1 MGLTFDAAVE
11 GTSAAAWRES
21 GYRQRL
27 PELDT
32 GPLRR
37 LVVAAAHPDDET
49 LMAGG
54 LIAHAAA
61 RGLPVVVIVAS
72 SGAASHPESPTWT
85 PDALAAAR
93 EAEVAAAVERL
104 APRARLR
111 LLRLPDGALADHEA
125 AITAVLLDETVAG
138 DTVVSTWTGDRHP
151 DHAAVARAAAGAAA
165 ERGADHLQAPIW
177 AWHWAEPGD
186 DALPP
191 GARFDLSPDLLAAKQ
206 EAMALHTTQ
215 IAPLSPAP
223 GDEVL
228 LRAEVLEHFR
238 VDSEIVF
245 PTSPARPVDFDAMYE
260 VADDPWGFGDR
271 WYEQRKR
278 AILLASLPRPR
289 FRRVLEIGCSSGV
302 TTAEL
307 ADRADTV
314 VATDVARRAIEQARQ
329 RLRERPHARVEEL
342 RLPEQWPT
350 EWDGDPFDL
359 IVLSE
364 VGFYLA
370 GDALGLVVDRCR
382 GALAPG
388 GVLVACHWRPH
399 VLGLDRGGDEVHRVI
414 RDRVGAARLLEH
426 VEDDFVLEVFQTE
439 PFASVAT
446 ATGLR

>member
-1 MGLTFDAAVE
+1 MGLTFDAAAE
-11 GTSAAAWRES
+11 GTSPAAWQE
-21 GYRQRL
+21 YRARL

-54 LIAHAAA
+54 LMAHAAA

-72 SGAASHPESPTWT
+72 SGDASHPDSPTWT
-85 PDALAAAR
+85 PDALAAER
-93 EAEVAAAVERL
+93 EVEVAAAVERL
-104 APRARLR
+104 APGAHLR

-125 AITAVLLDETVAG
+125 AITKALLDETVAG
-138 DTVVSTWTGDRHP
+138 DTIVSTWIGDRHP
-151 DHAAVARAAAGAAA
+151 DHAAVARAAAVAAA

-191 GARFDLSPDLLAAKQ
+191 GARFDLGPALLTAKR
-206 EAMALHTTQ
+206 EAIELHTTQ
-215 IAPLSPAP
+215 IAALSPAP

-228 LRAEVLEHFR
+228 LLPEVLAHFR
-238 VDSEIVF
+238 IDSEVVF

-278 AILLASLPRPR
+278 AILLACLPRPR
-289 FRRVLEIGCSSGV
+289 FRRVLEIGSSSGV

-307 ADRADTV
+307 ADRADAV
-314 VATDVARRAIEQARQ
+314 IATDVARRAIEQARE
-329 RLRERPHARVEEL
+329 RLRDRPHARVEEL
-342 RLPEQWPT
+342 RLPQDWPA
-350 EWDGDPFDL
+350 EWQADPFDL

-370 GDALGLVVDRCR
+370 GEELGRVVDLCR

-388 GVLVACHWRPH
+388 GLFVACHWRPH

-414 RDRVGAARLLEH
+414 RDRIGATRLVEH
-426 VEDDFVLEVFQTE
+426 VEDDFALEVFQTD
-439 PFASVAT
+439 PSASVAT